1 MKPIKSLSLFFVMSL
16 TYLSCDKFEYNHYQV
31 DLSEEYMDINQ
42 QNINRLRNSGSD
54 TITLALIGDSQRFYE
69 GASIAVDRINKID
82 NLDFVIHTGDLVDF
96 GIQKEY
102 KLIHDIL
109 KEIKAPY
116 ITVIGNHDLIGNG
129 SKVFR
134 EMYGPYDFT
143 FTFNGYKFIYLN
155 TNAREFNF
163 SQNVPDISWLDQQ
176 LADTSSYKQAIVV
189 NHVPYDNDDFN
200 PSLRDDYFNTIN
212 KYPNTL
218 ISINGHNHNFAFRP
232 SMAGNVPFLNT
243 SSPENGEFV
252 LLKIWDDKFSYR
264 LVTN

>member
-1 MKPIKSLSLFFVMSL
+1 MKPIKSLFLFFVMSL
-16 TYLSCDKFEYNHYQV
+16 TYLSCDKFEHNHYQV
-31 DLSEEYMDINQ
+31 GLSEEYMNINQ
-42 QNINRLRNSGSD
+42 KNIARIRDSASD
-54 TITLALIGDSQRFYE
+54 TLKLAVIGDSQRFYE
-69 GASIAVDRINKID
+69 GTSDVVDAINKIEGI
-82 NLDFVIHTGDLVDF
+82 DFVIHTGDLVDF

-102 KLIHDIL
+102 ILMHDIL
-109 KEIKAPY
+109 EKLNSPY
-116 ITVIGNHDLIGNG
+116 ITVVGNHDLIGNG
-129 SKVFR
+129 SKIFR

-163 SQNVPDISWLDQQ
+163 SPNVPNISWLDKQ
-176 LADTSSYKQAIVV
+176 LSDTASYKQAIVV

-200 PSLRDDYFNTIN
+200 PSLRDDYLNTIN

-243 SSPENGEFV
+243 ASPKNGEFI
-252 LLKIWDDKFSYR
+252 LLEIWDDKFSYK